1 MDSSHSRHPGSLPEY
16 PSDPDPEWTEY
27 LAWQDHEV
35 AAGRDPGPGPGPDPG
50 PWPPDMRDMGA

>member
-35 AAGRDPGPGPGPDPG
+35 AAGRDPGPGPGP
-50 PWPPDMRDMGA
+50 WPPDMRDMGA